1 MLKQIKTLGLS
12 LIIGSMIV
20 TSVPIITFA
29 DNNKAQQVTVDE
41 KTYLNNL
48 EKGARQTA
56 ELNLENWN
64 KSKLDVQDVFDIM
77 KNTEEI
83 NKFSID
89 DTNKCRL
96 AILEGLIEGGNIDIK
111 PKEMLDMYNY
121 MIEHDID
128 DVDKYEKEMKKIEK
142 QTKKKSTKQKQ
153 TKKKST
159 KQKQTKKKSTK
170 QKQTKTKVEKIK
182 RPWSKKKR
190 KQLITQLVFSV
201 LDDTVNLEELILN
214 QYAKTGDD
222 MANILYDIRLGLCK
236 AIDEGVAQDPACED
250 LKIKPEEIGDLIDE
264 WVEIEYATMNH
275 KSLMR
280 RMAEIDANRAIEEMF
295 PGMR

>member
-12 LIIGSMIV
+12 LIIGSMMV
-20 TSVPIITFA
+20 TSVPTITFA
-29 DNNKAQQVTVDE
+29 DNNKVQQVTVDE

-48 EKGARQTA
+48 EKGAKQTA
-56 ELNLENWN
+56 ELNLENWDE
-64 KSKLDVQDVFDIM
+64 SKLDVQDVFDIM

-96 AILEGLIEGGNIDIK
+96 AILEGLIEGGNVDIK

-159 KQKQTKKKSTK
+159 KQ
-170 QKQTKTKVEKIK
+170 TKTKVEKIK

-201 LDDTVNLEELILN
+201 LDDTVNLEELILK

-222 MANILYDIRLGLCK
+222 MDNILYDIRLNLCK

-280 RMAEIDANRAIEEMF
+280 RMAEIDANKAIEETF

>member
-12 LIIGSMIV
+12 LIIGSVVI
-20 TSVPIITFA
+20 TSVPTISFA
-29 DNNKAQQVTVDE
+29 NNNNRVQQVTVDE

-48 EKGARQTA
+48 EKVGKQTA
-56 ELNLENWN
+56 EMNL
-64 KSKLDVQDVFDIM
+64 KQGDIDKLGTQDIFDLM
-77 KNTEEI
+77 KGMEEI
-83 NKFSID
+83 NKYSIN

-96 AILEGLIEGGNIDIK
+96 AIIEGLVDGGNVDIK
-111 PKEMLDMYNY
+111 PKEMLEMYNY

-128 DVDKYEKEMKKIEK
+128 SVSKYEKEMKKVK
-142 QTKKKSTKQKQ
+142 
-153 TKKKST
+153 
-159 KQKQTKKKSTK
+159 KQTKKKSTK

-190 KQLITQLVFSV
+190 DQLVTQLVFSV
-201 LDDTVNLEELILN
+201 LDDTVNLEELIVN

-222 MANILYDIRLGLCK
+222 MADILYDIRLGLCE
-236 AIDEGVAQDPACED
+236 AIDKCVAQDPAFED
-250 LKIKPEEIGDLIDE
+250 LKIKPKEIGKLVDE

-280 RMAEIDANRAIEEMF
+280 RMAQIQANKALEGACPEMK
-295 PGMR
+295 

>member
-12 LIIGSMIV
+12 LIIGSMMVI
-20 TSVPIITFA
+20 SVPTITFA
-29 DNNKAQQVTVDE
+29 GNNKAQQVTVDE

-48 EKGARQTA
+48 EKGAKQTA
-56 ELNLENWN
+56 ELNLENWDE
-64 KSKLDVQDVFDIM
+64 SKLDVQDVFDIM

-96 AILEGLIEGGNIDIK
+96 AILEGLIEGGNVDIK

-142 QTKKKSTKQKQ
+142 QNKKKSTKQKQ

-159 KQKQTKKKSTK
+159 
-170 QKQTKTKVEKIK
+170 KQTKTKVEKIK

-201 LDDTVNLEELILN
+201 LDDTVNLEELILK

-222 MANILYDIRLGLCK
+222 MANILYDIRLNLCK

-280 RMAEIDANRAIEEMF
+280 RMAEIDANKAIEETF

>member
-12 LIIGSMIV
+12 IVIGSMVI
-20 TSVPIITFA
+20 TSVPTITFA
-29 DNNKAQQVTVDE
+29 DNNKTQQVTVDE

-48 EKGARQTA
+48 EIGAKEMA
-56 ELNLENWN
+56 EINLENWGET
-64 KSKLDVQDVFDIM
+64 KISTQDIFDLM
-77 KNTEEI
+77 KGTEEI
-83 NKFSID
+83 NKYSIN

-96 AILEGLIEGGNIDIK
+96 AIIEGLIEGGNADIK
-111 PKEMLDMYNY
+111 PKEMLEMYNY

-142 QTKKKSTKQKQ
+142 QKQKQ
-153 TKKKST
+153 A
-159 KQKQTKKKSTK
+159 KKKSTK
-170 QKQTKTKVEKIK
+170 QKQTKTKVKKIR

-190 KQLITQLVFSV
+190 KELITQLVFSV

-214 QYAKTGDD
+214 QYAKTDDD
-222 MANILYDIRLGLCK
+222 MADILYDIRLGLCE
-236 AIDEGVAQDPACED
+236 AIDEGVAKDPACEN
-250 LKIKPEEIGDLIDE
+250 LKIKPEEIGDLVDE

-280 RMAEIDANRAIEEMF
+280 KMAQIKANKSVEEMF
-295 PGMR
+295 PGMKSE

>member
-12 LIIGSMIV
+12 IVIGSMVI
-20 TSVPIITFA
+20 TSVPTISFA
-29 DNNKAQQVTVDE
+29 DNNKTQQVTVDE

-48 EKGARQTA
+48 EIGAKEMA
-56 ELNLENWN
+56 EINLENWGET
-64 KSKLDVQDVFDIM
+64 KISTQDIFDLM
-77 KNTEEI
+77 KGTEEI
-83 NKFSID
+83 NKYSIN

-96 AILEGLIEGGNIDIK
+96 AIIEGLIEGGNADIK
-111 PKEMLDMYNY
+111 PKEMLEMYNY

-142 QTKKKSTKQKQ
+142 QKQKQ
-153 TKKKST
+153 A
-159 KQKQTKKKSTK
+159 KKKSTK
-170 QKQTKTKVEKIK
+170 QKQTKTKVKKIR

-214 QYAKTGDD
+214 QYAKTDDD
-222 MANILYDIRLGLCK
+222 MADILYDIRLSLCE
-236 AIDEGVAQDPACED
+236 AIDEGVAKDPACEN
-250 LKIKPEEIGDLIDE
+250 LKIKPEEIGDLVDE
-264 WVEIEYATMNH
+264 WVEIEYTTMNH

-280 RMAEIDANRAIEEMF
+280 KMAQIKANKSVEEMF
-295 PGMR
+295 PGMKSE

>member
-12 LIIGSMIV
+12 LIIGSMMVI
-20 TSVPIITFA
+20 SVPTITFA
-29 DNNKAQQVTVDE
+29 GNNKAQQVTVDE

-48 EKGARQTA
+48 EKGAKQTA
-56 ELNLENWN
+56 ELNLENWDE
-64 KSKLDVQDVFDIM
+64 SKLDVQDVFDIM

-96 AILEGLIEGGNIDIK
+96 AILEGLIEGGNVDIK

-142 QTKKKSTKQKQ
+142 QNKKKSTKQKQ

-159 KQKQTKKKSTK
+159 
-170 QKQTKTKVEKIK
+170 KQTKTKVEKIK

-201 LDDTVNLEELILN
+201 LDDTVNLEELILK

-222 MANILYDIRLGLCK
+222 MANILYDIRLNLCK

-280 RMAEIDANRAIEEMF
+280 RMAQIDANKAIEETF
-295 PGMR
+295 PSMR

>member
-153 TKKKST
+153 TK
-159 KQKQTKKKSTK
+159 
-170 QKQTKTKVEKIK
+170 TKVEKIK

>member
-20 TSVPIITFA
+20 TSVPTITFA
-29 DNNKAQQVTVDE
+29 DNSKTQQVTVDE

-48 EKGARQTA
+48 EIGAKEMA
-56 ELNLENWN
+56 EINLENWGGA
-64 KSKLDVQDVFDIM
+64 KISTQDIFDLM
-77 KNTEEI
+77 KGTEEI
-83 NKFSID
+83 NKYSID
-89 DTNKCRL
+89 DINKCRL
-96 AILEGLIEGGNIDIK
+96 AIIEGLIEGGNADIK
-111 PKEMLDMYNY
+111 PKEMLEMYNY

-142 QTKKKSTKQKQ
+142 QKQKQ
-153 TKKKST
+153 A
-159 KQKQTKKKSTK
+159 KKKSTK
-170 QKQTKTKVEKIK
+170 QKQTKTKVEKIR

-214 QYAKTGDD
+214 QYAKTDDD
-222 MANILYDIRLGLCK
+222 MADILYDIRLGLCE
-236 AIDEGVAQDPACED
+236 AIDEGVAKDPACEN
-250 LKIKPEEIGDLIDE
+250 LKIKPEEIGDLVDE

-280 RMAEIDANRAIEEMF
+280 RMAQIQANKKIEESF
-295 PGMR
+295 PGMKSE

>member
-20 TSVPIITFA
+20 TSVPTITFA

-56 ELNLENWN
+56 ELNLENWDE
-64 KSKLDVQDVFDIM
+64 SKLDVQDVFDIM

-89 DTNKCRL
+89 DINKCRL
-96 AILEGLIEGGNIDIK
+96 AILEGLIEGGNVDIK

-159 KQKQTKKKSTK
+159 
-170 QKQTKTKVEKIK
+170 KQTKTKVEKIK

-222 MANILYDIRLGLCK
+222 MANILYDIRLNLCK

-280 RMAEIDANRAIEEMF
+280 RMAEIDVNRAIEETF
-295 PGMR
+295 PSTR

>member
-12 LIIGSMIV
+12 LIIGSMMV
-20 TSVPIITFA
+20 TSVPTITFA
-29 DNNKAQQVTVDE
+29 DNNKVQQVTVDE

-48 EKGARQTA
+48 EKGAKQTA
-56 ELNLENWN
+56 ELNLENWDE
-64 KSKLDVQDVFDIM
+64 SKLDVQDVFDIM

-96 AILEGLIEGGNIDIK
+96 AILEGLIEGGNVDIK

-159 KQKQTKKKSTK
+159 KQ
-170 QKQTKTKVEKIK
+170 TKTKVEKIK

-201 LDDTVNLEELILN
+201 LDDTVNLEELILK

-222 MANILYDIRLGLCK
+222 MANILYDIRLNLCK

-280 RMAEIDANRAIEEMF
+280 RMAEIDANKAIEETF

>member
-12 LIIGSMIV
+12 LIIGSMVI
-20 TSVPIITFA
+20 TSVPTISFA
-29 DNNKAQQVTVDE
+29 NNNNRVQQVTVDE

-48 EKGARQTA
+48 EKVGKQTA
-56 ELNLENWN
+56 EMNL
-64 KSKLDVQDVFDIM
+64 KQGDIDKLGTQDIFDLM
-77 KNTEEI
+77 KGMEEI
-83 NKFSID
+83 NKYSIN

-96 AILEGLIEGGNIDIK
+96 AIIEGLVDGGNADIK
-111 PKEMLDMYNY
+111 PKEMLEMYNY

-128 DVDKYEKEMKKIEK
+128 SVSKYEKEMKKVK
-142 QTKKKSTKQKQ
+142 
-153 TKKKST
+153 
-159 KQKQTKKKSTK
+159 KQTKKKSTK

-190 KQLITQLVFSV
+190 DKLVTQLVFSV
-201 LDDTVNLEELILN
+201 LDDTVNLEDLIVN

-222 MANILYDIRLGLCK
+222 MADILYDIRLGLCES
-236 AIDEGVAQDPACED
+236 IDKGVAQDPACED
-250 LKIKPEEIGDLIDE
+250 LKIKPKEIGKLVDE

-280 RMAEIDANRAIEEMF
+280 RMAQIQANKALEGACPEMK
-295 PGMR
+295 

>member
-20 TSVPIITFA
+20 TSVPTITFA

-56 ELNLENWN
+56 ELNLENWDE
-64 KSKLDVQDVFDIM
+64 SKLDVQDVFDIM

-89 DTNKCRL
+89 DINKCRL
-96 AILEGLIEGGNIDIK
+96 AILEGLIEGGNVDIK

-153 TKKKST
+153 TKTKST
-159 KQKQTKKKSTK
+159 KQKQTKKKST
-170 QKQTKTKVEKIK
+170 KQTKTKVEKIK

-222 MANILYDIRLGLCK
+222 MANILYDIRLNLCK

-280 RMAEIDANRAIEEMF
+280 RMAEIDVNRAIEETF
-295 PGMR
+295 PSTR

>member
-12 LIIGSMIV
+12 LIIGSMMV
-20 TSVPIITFA
+20 TSVPTITFA

-48 EKGARQTA
+48 EKGAKQTA
-56 ELNLENWN
+56 ELNLENWDE
-64 KSKLDVQDVFDIM
+64 SKLDVQDVFDIM

-96 AILEGLIEGGNIDIK
+96 AILEGLIEGGNVDIK

-142 QTKKKSTKQKQ
+142 QTKKKSTKQ
-153 TKKKST
+153 
-159 KQKQTKKKSTK
+159 
-170 QKQTKTKVEKIK
+170 TKTKVEKIK

-201 LDDTVNLEELILN
+201 LDDTVNLEELILK

-222 MANILYDIRLGLCK
+222 MANILYDIRLNLCK

-280 RMAEIDANRAIEEMF
+280 RMAEIDANKAIEETF
-295 PGMR
+295 PSMR

>member
-12 LIIGSMIV
+12 LIIGSMVI
-20 TSVPIITFA
+20 TSVPTISFA
-29 DNNKAQQVTVDE
+29 NNNNRVQQVTVDE

-48 EKGARQTA
+48 EKVGKQTA
-56 ELNLENWN
+56 EMNL
-64 KSKLDVQDVFDIM
+64 KQGDIDKLGTQDIFDLM
-77 KNTEEI
+77 KGMEEI
-83 NKFSID
+83 NKYSIN

-96 AILEGLIEGGNIDIK
+96 AIIEGLVDGGNVDIK
-111 PKEMLDMYNY
+111 PKEMLEMYNY

-128 DVDKYEKEMKKIEK
+128 SVSKYEKEMKKVK
-142 QTKKKSTKQKQ
+142 
-153 TKKKST
+153 
-159 KQKQTKKKSTK
+159 KQTKKKSTK

-190 KQLITQLVFSV
+190 DQLVTQLVFSV
-201 LDDTVNLEELILN
+201 LDDTVNLENLIVN

-222 MANILYDIRLGLCK
+222 MADILYDIRLGLCE
-236 AIDEGVAQDPACED
+236 AIDKCVAQDPAFED
-250 LKIKPEEIGDLIDE
+250 LKIKPKEIGKLVDE

-280 RMAEIDANRAIEEMF
+280 RMAQIQANKALEGACPEMK
-295 PGMR
+295 

>member
-12 LIIGSMIV
+12 LIIGSMMVI
-20 TSVPIITFA
+20 SVPTITFA

-48 EKGARQTA
+48 EKGAKQTA
-56 ELNLENWN
+56 ELNLENWDE
-64 KSKLDVQDVFDIM
+64 SKLDVQDVFDIM

-96 AILEGLIEGGNIDIK
+96 AILEGLIEGGNVDIK

-142 QTKKKSTKQKQ
+142 QNKKKSTKQKQ

-159 KQKQTKKKSTK
+159 
-170 QKQTKTKVEKIK
+170 KQTKTKVEKIK

-201 LDDTVNLEELILN
+201 LDDTVNLEELILK

-222 MANILYDIRLGLCK
+222 MANILYDIRLNLCK

-280 RMAEIDANRAIEEMF
+280 RMAEIDANKAIEETF

>member
-12 LIIGSMIV
+12 LIIGSMMV
-20 TSVPIITFA
+20 TSVPTITFA
-29 DNNKAQQVTVDE
+29 GNNKAQQVTVDE

-48 EKGARQTA
+48 EKGAKQTA
-56 ELNLENWN
+56 ELNLENWDE
-64 KSKLDVQDVFDIM
+64 SKLDVQDVFDIM

-96 AILEGLIEGGNIDIK
+96 AILEGLIEGGNVDIK

-142 QTKKKSTKQKQ
+142 QNKKKSTKQKQ

-159 KQKQTKKKSTK
+159 
-170 QKQTKTKVEKIK
+170 KQTKTKVEKIK

-201 LDDTVNLEELILN
+201 LDDTVNLEELILK

-222 MANILYDIRLGLCK
+222 MANILYDIRLNLCK

-280 RMAEIDANRAIEEMF
+280 RMAQIDANKAIEETF
-295 PGMR
+295 PSMR

>member
-12 LIIGSMIV
+12 IVIGSMIV
-20 TSVPIITFA
+20 TSVPTITFA
-29 DNNKAQQVTVDE
+29 DNNKTQQVTVDE

-48 EKGARQTA
+48 EIGAKEMA
-56 ELNLENWN
+56 EINLEKWGET
-64 KSKLDVQDVFDIM
+64 KISTQDIFDLM
-77 KNTEEI
+77 KGTEEI
-83 NKFSID
+83 NKYSIN

-96 AILEGLIEGGNIDIK
+96 AIIEGLIEGGNADIK
-111 PKEMLDMYNY
+111 PKEMLEMYNY

-142 QTKKKSTKQKQ
+142 QKQKQ
-153 TKKKST
+153 A
-159 KQKQTKKKSTK
+159 KKKSTK
-170 QKQTKTKVEKIK
+170 QKQTKTKVKKIR

-190 KQLITQLVFSV
+190 KELITQLVFSV

-214 QYAKTGDD
+214 QYAKTDDD
-222 MANILYDIRLGLCK
+222 MADILYDIRLGLCE
-236 AIDEGVAQDPACED
+236 AIDEGVAKDPACEN
-250 LKIKPEEIGDLIDE
+250 LKIKPEEIGDLVDE

-280 RMAEIDANRAIEEMF
+280 KMAQIKANKSVEEMF
-295 PGMR
+295 PGMKSE

>member
-12 LIIGSMIV
+12 LIIGSMMV
-20 TSVPIITFA
+20 TSVPTITFA
-29 DNNKAQQVTVDE
+29 DNNKVQQVTVDE

-48 EKGARQTA
+48 EKGAKQTA
-56 ELNLENWN
+56 ELNLENWDE
-64 KSKLDVQDVFDIM
+64 SKLDVQDVFDIM

-96 AILEGLIEGGNIDIK
+96 AILEGLIEGGNVDIK

-159 KQKQTKKKSTK
+159 KQ
-170 QKQTKTKVEKIK
+170 TKTKVEKIK

-201 LDDTVNLEELILN
+201 LDDTVNLEELILK

-222 MANILYDIRLGLCK
+222 MANILYDIRLNLCK

-280 RMAEIDANRAIEEMF
+280 RMAQIDANKAIEETF
-295 PGMR
+295 PSMR

>member
-12 LIIGSMIV
+12 IVIGSMVI
-20 TSVPIITFA
+20 TSVPTISFA
-29 DNNKAQQVTVDE
+29 DNNKTQQVTVDE

-48 EKGARQTA
+48 EIGAKEMA
-56 ELNLENWN
+56 EINLENWGET
-64 KSKLDVQDVFDIM
+64 KISTQDIFDLM
-77 KNTEEI
+77 KGTEEI
-83 NKFSID
+83 NKYSIN

-96 AILEGLIEGGNIDIK
+96 AIIEGLIEGGNADIK
-111 PKEMLDMYNY
+111 PKEMLEMYNY

-142 QTKKKSTKQKQ
+142 QKQKQ
-153 TKKKST
+153 A
-159 KQKQTKKKSTK
+159 KKKSTK
-170 QKQTKTKVEKIK
+170 QKQTKTKVKKIR

-214 QYAKTGDD
+214 QYAKTDDD
-222 MANILYDIRLGLCK
+222 MADILYDIRLGLCE
-236 AIDEGVAQDPACED
+236 AIDEGVAKDPACEN
-250 LKIKPEEIGDLIDE
+250 LKIKPEEIGDLVDE
-264 WVEIEYATMNH
+264 WVEIEYTTMNH

-280 RMAEIDANRAIEEMF
+280 KMAQIKANKSVEEMF
-295 PGMR
+295 PGMKSE